1 MAGAISAVSAHSPLH
16 HFLHVVHVHRCR
28 RVTCQIHDLVA
39 LLKKTQRVMM
49 ELLDTEEDMEG
60 LVFSTTRS
68 SWTLMSPSSR
78 QPDALLELPS
88 VGFGSSLT
96 ASPLASAGQDEQHAD
111 AETWLN
117 VVEVM
122 LEVNLSAVDALLSKV
137 RMVRDDLDSAEQHV
151 SLVLNSGRNNVWISQ
166 VLLSAGSSA
175 ISMVMLVANIFGM
188 NLKNAREPTDL
199 MASRRPFNLIVG
211 IATGGALLFL
221 GCILILLHRYSRS
234 QASGFAVT
242 N

>member
-1 MAGAISAVSAHSPLH
+1 
-16 HFLHVVHVHRCR
+16 
-28 RVTCQIHDLVA
+28 
-39 LLKKTQRVMM
+39 M

-68 SWTLMSPSSR
+68 SWTLSSPSR
-78 QPDALLELPS
+78 HHRTPAGLPS
-88 VGFGSSLT
+88 AGVRPSHSV
-96 ASPLASAGQDEQHAD
+96 SPLASGGHGAQHAD

-122 LEVNLSAVDALLSKV
+122 LEVNLSAVDALLGKV
-137 RMVRDDLDSAEQHV
+137 RMLRDDLESAEQHV
-151 SLVLNSGRNNVWISQ
+151 SLVLNSGRNNMWISQ

-175 ISMVMLVANIFGM
+175 ITVVMLVANIFGM
-188 NLKNAREPTDL
+188 NIQNASAAGELT
-199 MASRRPFNLIVG
+199 ASRRPFNLIVG

-221 GCILILLHRYSRS
+221 ACILVLLYRFSRS